1 MATLAD
7 EARRRA
13 VLRQLASLCA
23 AVLLVV
29 TTVSAYI
36 RLSGAGLG
44 CEDWPRCYGQA
55 TAHSERAAAA
65 DPAGTVVARLLH
77 RVAAVIVLILVV
89 VIAYVCIEA
98 RTALRV
104 ETRIALA
111 LIALVLFLTVLGRW
125 TTGARLP
132 AVALGNL
139 LGGFG
144 MLALLWWLRLRT
156 AGGGADPR
164 PGQAATSNGWARA
177 GIVIVLT
184 QIALGG
190 LVSASYSA
198 LACVT
203 LPDCQGAW
211 WPPGGT
217 LDAFNPWREPSA
229 QAVRSGAPAEAALH
243 MAHRALALPAAA
255 VSIGAG
261 LHGVRAGGRHRSAG
275 ILLLGLVLAQLLLG
289 AAVVAGSLSLPLVVA
304 HNVVAALLLLTLVTL
319 AHRRTAG

>member
-1 MATLAD
+1 MANSSDAV
-7 EARRRA
+7 RRRGI
-13 VLRQLASLCA
+13 LRRLAGLCA
-23 AVLLVV
+23 AILLVV

-104 ETRIALA
+104 ETRIAFA

-144 MLALLWWLRLRT
+144 MLALLWWLRLR
-156 AGGGADPR
+156 AGAFGSSLRFRQDAG
-164 PGQAATSNGWARA
+164 TNGWARV
-177 GIVIVLT
+177 GIFVLLV
-184 QIALGG
+184 QITLGG
-190 LVSASYSA
+190 QVSASYSA

-217 LDAFNPWREPSA
+217 ADAFNPWREPSA
-229 QAVRSGAPAEAALH
+229 PAALAGASAEAALH
-243 MAHRALALPAAA
+243 MAHRAFALLAAT
-255 VSIGAG
+255 VSIGAALRG
-261 LHGVRAGGRHRSAG
+261 IRAGGRHRSAG
-275 ILLLGLVLAQLLLG
+275 ILLLGLVVAQVALG
-289 AAVVAGSLSLPLVVA
+289 AAAVAGGLPLLLVVA

-319 AHRRTAG
+319 AHRPATA